1 MFDLL
6 KLIKMVKIKPVKKGD
21 LSKLTEIYKN
31 VFDYSA
37 SIKYFENHSKV
48 DTIKIWKIS
57 TLKIIGFVVF
67 YHVKD
72 EIEII
77 EIGII
82 KSCQRKNYGSLII
95 NKIKNLNDIRKI
107 FLEVSVENTQAI
119 DFYLKNGFK
128 KIGIRKAYY
137 KGNKQRIDALRLLF
151 EF

>member
-1 MFDLL
+1 MINIKQVKKGDLL
-6 KLIKMVKIKPVKKGD
+6 KLI
-21 LSKLTEIYKN
+21 EIEQDI
-31 VFDYSA
+31 FDYPA
-37 SIKYFENHSKV
+37 SIKDFENYFKE

-57 TLKIIGFVVF
+57 TQKIIGFVIF
-67 YHVKD
+67 YHVRD

-77 EIGII
+77 KIGIM

-95 NKIKNLNDIRKI
+95 NKIKKLKDIRKI

-119 DFYLKNGFK
+119 NFYLKNGFK

-137 KGNKQRIDALRLLF
+137 KVNKHRKDALRLLF

>member
-1 MFDLL
+1 MIYIKPVKKDDLL
-6 KLIKMVKIKPVKKGD
+6 KLI
-21 LSKLTEIYKN
+21 EIEKD

-37 SIKYFENHSKV
+37 SIEDFINYFNE
-48 DTIKIWKIS
+48 DTIKIWKVLDQIVV
-57 TLKIIGFVVF
+57 GFIVF

-77 EIGII
+77 KIGIM

-95 NKIKNLNDIRKI
+95 NKIKKLNNIRKI
-107 FLEVSVENTQAI
+107 FLEVSTENTQAI
-119 DFYLKNGFK
+119 NFYLKNGFK

-137 KGNKQRIDALRLLF
+137 RVNKQRIDALRLLF